1 MNLYTHLDHRQ
12 LMSASLDSP
21 ASARRR
27 EQLLWH
33 KLEARELRKRR
44 RREFARRARTMLG
57 GRCWRESRELPPRI
71 EAFDLQE
78 QVR

>member
-12 LMSASLDSP
+12 LMSASLDSH

-33 KLEARELRKRR
+33 KLEANELRKRR
-44 RREFARRARTMLG
+44 RRELAQRARTMLSA
-57 GRCWRESRELPPRI
+57 RRWRDSRELPDRI
-71 EAFDLQE
+71 EALDLQE

>member
-1 MNLYTHLDHRQ
+1 MNLYHHLDHRQ

-21 ASARRR
+21 GSARRR

-33 KLEARELRKRR
+33 KLEACELRKRR
-44 RREFARRARTMLG
+44 RGELARRARTMLSA
-57 GRCWRESRELPPRI
+57 RRWRDSRELPHRI
-71 EAFDLQE
+71 EALDLQE

>member
-21 ASARRR
+21 ASAKRR
-27 EQLLWH
+27 EQLFWH
-33 KLEARELRKRR
+33 KLEARELRRR
-44 RREFARRARTMLG
+44 RRHELARRAGTVLSAR
-57 GRCWRESRELPPRI
+57 RWRESRELPHRI
-71 EAFDLQE
+71 DALDLQE